1 MLVLRWLGL
10 FLPIG
15 ALIVA
20 VFYGFGRQDAQR
32 ELEERVGRERTAI
45 ALAGERLAQALEDSI
60 DDVRLLRD
68 TPAVR
73 RYIESPDADARR
85 PVEALFG
92 AFVRGKLQYGSLR
105 LIDSRGMEVIRV
117 DRSPEGARAQPDAK
131 LQDKHARD
139 YVPETLALPLG
150 RVRISRM
157 DLNAEHGV
165 IERPPN
171 PTIRLSLR
179 LQADAA
185 HPDYILIANLRG
197 AVLLK
202 TLQDALVAGD
212 GEHWLIDHEG
222 YWLIHPE
229 PAMNWGF
236 QLDRS
241 KQLGTL
247 YPELAT
253 MLEQD
258 RGTLRTSQALYV
270 FRRLEGLSNLVHAG
284 VIQAEPR
291 LVLVGVIDA
300 SGLPLALPERLLWPL
315 LAVLLIAALGCA
327 VQVRTRAHAD
337 RAEQREH
344 ALRASQAS
352 ADAETLWIRD
362 RIYQLSLKIH
372 AAGDPKAF
380 GNAVLTEFAPT
391 LGLAAASL
399 YALRDGRAEPLAGF
413 GLSPERS
420 TREFALG
427 EGLVGEAARTRNT
440 RRMTPPPAD
449 YLDLLGGAGAGP
461 AADLRVM
468 PLWVHGRTVGVIEL
482 AFIDV
487 LDARQEEFLHQTLPL
502 IALNVDGFL
511 HAPRR
516 AG

>member
-10 FLPIG
+10 FLPLG

-20 VFYGFGRQDAQR
+20 VFYGFGRHDAQR
-32 ELEERVGRERTAI
+32 ELEARIVHERTAI
-45 ALAGERLAQALEDSI
+45 DLAGERLAQALKDSI
-60 DDVRLLRD
+60 EDLRLLRD

-73 RYIESPDADARR
+73 RYLEAPDADARR
-85 PVEALFG
+85 QVEALFG
-92 AFVRGKLQYGSLR
+92 AFVSGKLHFGNLR
-105 LIDSRGMEVIRV
+105 LLDARGMEVVRV
-117 DRSPEGARAQPDAK
+117 VRSPDGARAVPGAE
-131 LQDKHARD
+131 LQDKRERE

-157 DLNAEHGV
+157 DLNTEHGV
-165 IERPPN
+165 VERPLN

-202 TLQDALVAGD
+202 TLREALAGGD
-212 GEHWLIDHEG
+212 GEPWLLDHEG
-222 YWLIHPE
+222 CWLIHPD
-229 PAMNWGF
+229 PAMTWGF
-236 QLDRS
+236 MLDRS
-241 KQLGTL
+241 KQLSTL

-253 MLEQD
+253 MLQQTQ
-258 RGTLRTSQALYV
+258 GALRTPQALHV
-270 FRRLEGLSNLVHAG
+270 FRRLEGLSELEHTG

-291 LVLVGVIDA
+291 LVLVGSIDSA
-300 SGLPLALPERLLWPL
+300 RLPVAMPEQLIWPL
-315 LAVLLIAALGCA
+315 LAVLVLAALGCA
-327 VQVRTRAHAD
+327 MLVRTRARAN
-337 RAEQREH
+337 RAEQRERS
-344 ALRASQAS
+344 LQASQARL
-352 ADAETLWIRD
+352 DTENLWIRD

-380 GNAVLTEFAPT
+380 GHAVLTELAPT

-399 YALRDGRAEPLAGF
+399 YALREGRAVPLAGF
-413 GLSPERS
+413 GLSAERG
-420 TREFALG
+420 TREFGPG

-440 RRMTPPPAD
+440 RRMTPPPPD
-449 YLDLLGGAGAGP
+449 YLDLIGGAGVAP

-487 LDARQEEFLHQTLPL
+487 LDARREEFLRQTLPL
-502 IALNVDGFL
+502 IALNIDGFL
-511 HAPRR
+511 HAPRQ
-516 AG
+516 AA